1 MLHTWSGW
9 REYEHIWLPDDDILT
24 SQRVI
29 NDMFDVASGVGLDLY
44 TPALDEHSY
53 YAHFDMLQNR
63 SFFGRWVGFVE
74 IMVPGFSRTALE
86 ALLPTLD
93 LSETGWGLG
102 LDSVWPKLLDYK
114 NVGVIDGLP
123 VTHTRPIGQRR
134 DDELA
139 RRMLDESDVILE
151 RYECRQVHAT
161 FGAFGAD
168 LRPLDLAPEALLA
181 ELVCG
186 WQYVFERDPRVLAWI
201 VDYQGQFFTWP
212 DYPVEG
218 TPDPRAAGGRLHR
231 RGALTRP
238 TAEQL
243 GHVAPRW
250 HDAHDPGVPQCDR
263 PLGSFVTRHELQHP
277 DGRKPCCHRR
287 PHAGDGVLDRQPPVS
302 EHVELLRGEAIDGRV
317 GFAHGRR
324 QRILRTEADA
334 GRNRSASAV
343 AARTRVEASGR
354 ARGHHGQANLTRQLV
369 ERVTDGGVGPQ
380 HGGERLG
387 HHGPLGDDP
396 PLERLGLEHDLRLR
410 RQR

>member
-1 MLHTWSGW
+1 VRRNLVLLRVGPNSLHEQWFSDDEPRNWDLYLSPYVSTGAQTGVDCTIGDVVPGPKWSGIREVLNTWSGW
-9 REYEHIWLPDDDILT
+9 RDYDHIWLPDDDILT
-24 SQRVI
+24 SQPVI
-29 NDMFDVASGVGLDLY
+29 NQMFDTARGVGLDLFA
-44 TPALDEHSY
+44 PALDERSY

-86 ALLPTLD
+86 TLLPTLD

-114 NVGVIDGLP
+114 NIGVIDGLA

-168 LRPLDLAPEALLA
+168 LAALDLAPEALLA

-218 TPDPRAAGGRLHR
+218 TPDR
-231 RGALTRP
+231 
-238 TAEQL
+238 
-243 GHVAPRW
+243 
-250 HDAHDPGVPQCDR
+250 
-263 PLGSFVTRHELQHP
+263 
-277 DGRKPCCHRR
+277 
-287 PHAGDGVLDRQPPVS
+287 
-302 EHVELLRGEAIDGRV
+302 
-317 GFAHGRR
+317 
-324 QRILRTEADA
+324 
-334 GRNRSASAV
+334 
-343 AARTRVEASGR
+343 
-354 ARGHHGQANLTRQLV
+354 
-369 ERVTDGGVGPQ
+369 
-380 HGGERLG
+380 
-387 HHGPLGDDP
+387 DP
-396 PLERLGLEHDLRLR
+396 PAGAATVVPD
-410 RQR
+410 